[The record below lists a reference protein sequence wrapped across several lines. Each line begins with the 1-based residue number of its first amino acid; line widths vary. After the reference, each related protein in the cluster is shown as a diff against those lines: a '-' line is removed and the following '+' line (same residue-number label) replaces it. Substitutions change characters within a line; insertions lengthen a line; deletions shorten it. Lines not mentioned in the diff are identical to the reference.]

1 MTSMTPLTIEQVEHI
16 IKDRMGIDVKMYQ
29 VPGELYGNMAE
40 YQSDLLNTYP
50 YLYEARYYA
59 VTRFEEVN
67 VYLVFKNEIFSDF
80 YGGYYDDTH
89 SHRVV
94 ILKGEKVNE

>member
-1 MTSMTPLTIEQVEHI
+1 MTSMIPLTIEQVEHI

-50 YLYEARYYA
+50 YLHEARYYA

-67 VYLVFKNEIFSDF
+67 VYLIFKNEIHSNEHTS
-80 YGGYYDDTH
+80 GYYRDH
-89 SHRVV
+89 AGHRIV
-94 ILKGEKVNE
+94 ILEGEKV